1 MSAPADLFKIM
12 CKRPGCNSTNGEIKW
27 RRVRI
32 VVSVDIASTAFF
44 FFFLIKN
51 YYCKR
56 QEPELIDLLSLLL
69 QLRKVQEVSCQSL
82 RPSQAKEFQFQSTRD
97 WSLETKDHQTLI
109 IPDCCWSCEVGRK
122 QCLFLRASEC
132 NSESCT
138 QLILWVKGKMIWG
151 NSDMDEQSI

>member
-1 MSAPADLFKIM
+1 MKKSEDSSF
-12 CKRPGCNSTNGEIKW
+12 CRHCQHC
-27 RRVRI
+27 
-32 VVSVDIASTAFF
+32 FF

-97 WSLETKDHQTLI
+97 
-109 IPDCCWSCEVGRK
+109 
-122 QCLFLRASEC
+122 
-132 NSESCT
+132 
-138 QLILWVKGKMIWG
+138 
-151 NSDMDEQSI
+151 